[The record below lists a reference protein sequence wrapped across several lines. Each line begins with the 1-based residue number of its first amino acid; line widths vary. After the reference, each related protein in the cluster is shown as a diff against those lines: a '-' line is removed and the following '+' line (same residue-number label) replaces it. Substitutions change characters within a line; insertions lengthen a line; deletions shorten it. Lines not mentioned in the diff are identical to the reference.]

1 MCSSGSPPE
10 SYENQQKYAEM
21 IEWMEDDWEARFKP
35 VEEMLLGEL
44 ENRDTNTRE
53 NVSAAQE
60 AAKTSYDATLGM
72 SERNMQMYGTEL
84 DADQQ
89 AAADRSAE
97 ITGQGTQIAA
107 GNLARDAST
116 ARYDQLEQNM
126 VSLGRGV
133 QGAAISGMGSAAGL
147 EANRNATNQ
156 SIYAQNKA
164 NAWGAAGSVASMA
177 AMAMMMSDKNAK
189 TNIKKASTKTA
200 LKDIESIVLKK
211 YDYKPGMSLGR
222 EEKGHIGGMAQDMPD
237 SMTTADK
244 KRVDIGDSVM
254 SLVGGMQEI
263 SKRLGKLEQRH
274 GR

>member
-133 QGAAISGMGSAAGL
+133 QGAAISGMGSAAGM

-156 SIYAQNKA
+156 SIYAQ
-164 NAWGAAGSVASMA
+164 
-177 AMAMMMSDKNAK
+177 
-189 TNIKKASTKTA
+189 
-200 LKDIESIVLKK
+200 
-211 YDYKPGMSLGR
+211 
-222 EEKGHIGGMAQDMPD
+222 
-237 SMTTADK
+237 
-244 KRVDIGDSVM
+244 
-254 SLVGGMQEI
+254 
-263 SKRLGKLEQRH
+263 
-274 GR
+274 